1 MDKILSN
8 RTRWIATL
16 LLVWN
21 LIGIGFFLTQYLMT
35 PEDIAKLPSTEQFL
49 WTHMTA
55 RVWIAYAV
63 AVAAGTLGALGLV
76 LRKGWA
82 LWLSALGL
90 IAVIVQFTNPVL
102 LKVASEQ
109 GVGIMAFPMFIIAVV
124 AVQTWLAWR
133 WRAA

>member
-1 MDKILSN
+1 MNTTAPKPL
-8 RTRWIATL
+8 RWISII

-21 LIGIGFFLTQYLMT
+21 LIGIGFFLSQYAMT
-35 PEDIAKLPSTEQFL
+35 AEDIAKLPSTQQFL
-49 WTHMTA
+49 WTHMSA
-55 RVWIAYAV
+55 RVWTAYAV

-102 LKVASEQ
+102 LKIASEQ
-109 GVGIMAFPMFIIAVV
+109 GMGIMTFPIVIVSIAG
-124 AVQTWLAWR
+124 VQTWLAWR
-133 WRAA
+133 WRL